1 MQFPMTRRA
10 TCIRPDPSGTF
21 QLFRLGIEL
30 QHKQLPSIR
39 FGIEG
44 SKPLC
49 LRVLMHVN
57 TELEAPAV
65 QHVYLHDAVDLRD
78 DL

>member
-1 MQFPMTRRA
+1 MCAQ
-10 TCIRPDPSGTF
+10 
-21 QLFRLGIEL
+21 EL
-30 QHKQLPSIR
+30 CVT
-39 FGIEG
+39 G

-49 LRVLMHVN
+49 LRVMMHVN
-57 TELEAPAV
+57 TALAATEV